1 MSRWRNGF
9 GGAGLAVVGALALV
23 SAACSGGDG
32 GRRIGGSEAGE
43 PIAGGELVYALEAE
57 TTGGWCLPEATLAL
71 SGIQVVRAI
80 YDTLTT
86 PDDQGGFS
94 PYLAESVEHDESF
107 THWTVVLRD
116 GVEFHDGSPLTAEV
130 VKNNLDAYLGRYPAR
145 RPLLFP
151 FVLDPIETVEV
162 VDGRTVRIT
171 TDRPW
176 PALPAYLYGGGR
188 LGIMAQ
194 AQLDDATACDRNLIG
209 TGPFVLEKWQVNE
222 RLSATRNPDYWLR
235 DGEGRQLPYL
245 DRIEFRPVV
254 DEDVRLNALLAGEV
268 QAMHTSSAIS
278 VDTLEAERDAG
289 TVGLVQSLVRAE
301 VSYLMFNVSRP
312 PFDSRTAR
320 LAVAHAFDREQW
332 AEVRALG
339 QFPLATGAFPEDTPG
354 YLADTGFPSYDLEEA
369 RRLVARYEQ
378 ESGRPLELTY
388 VFAGGP
394 DAVAGAQYAQEQLAE
409 AGIEVQL
416 RSMEQASL
424 ISTALG
430 DDWDLMPYRNLPGG
444 VPDGNYVWWRG
455 GSPVNF
461 GKFDDP
467 EINALMDAGRVEA
480 DPEAARRIYE
490 DVNRELSTEVYNL
503 WLNWV
508 EWNIGTAPGVHG
520 IGESP
525 LPDGRR
531 EGEGLPTGHHL
542 TGVWIEP

>member
-1 MSRWRNGF
+1 
-9 GGAGLAVVGALALV
+9 VALV
-23 SAACSGGDG
+23 AAGCTGGDG
-32 GRRIGGSEAGE
+32 GDAGGERIGGAGSGE
-43 PIAGGELVYALEAE
+43 PVRGGELVYGLEAE

-94 PYLAESVEHDESF
+94 PYLAESLEPDPTF
-107 THWTVVLRD
+107 TRWSLVLRD
-116 GVEFHDGSPLTAEV
+116 GVTFHDGSTLTAQV

-151 FVLDPIETVEV
+151 FVLDPVESVEV
-162 VDGRTVRIT
+162 LDERSLSIT

-194 AQLDDATACDRNLIG
+194 AQLDDPTTCDRRLIG
-209 TGPFVLEKWQVNE
+209 TGPFVLEEWLVNE
-222 RLSATRNPDYWLR
+222 RLSATRNPDYWLS
-235 DGEGRQLPYL
+235 DPEGRPLPYL
-245 DRIEFRPVV
+245 DRIEFRPIV
-254 DEDVRLNALLAGEV
+254 DEDARLNALLAGEI
-268 QAMHTSSAIS
+268 QAMHTASATS

-289 TVGLVQSLVRAE
+289 AVGLVQSLARAE

-320 LAVAHAFDREQW
+320 EAVAHAFDREQW

-339 QFPLATGAFPEDTPG
+339 KFPLATGAFPQDTPG
-354 YLADTGFPSYDLEEA
+354 YLPDSGFPEYDLDEA
-369 RRLVARYEQ
+369 RRLVAAYEE
-378 ESGRPLELTY
+378 ESGRPLELDY

-394 DAVAGAQYAQEQLAE
+394 DAVAGAQYTQEQLAE
-409 AGIEVQL
+409 AGIEVNL
-416 RSMEQASL
+416 RSLEQASL

-467 EINALMDAGRVEA
+467 EINELMDAGRVET
-480 DPEAARRIYE
+480 DPDAARVLYE
-490 DVNRELSTEVYNL
+490 EVNRELGAEVYNL
-503 WLNWV
+503 WLTWV
-508 EWNIGTAPGVHG
+508 EWNIATAPGVQG
-520 IGESP
+520 VLDSP

-531 EGEGLPTGHHL
+531 EGDGLPTGHHV

>member
-1 MSRWRNGF
+1 
-9 GGAGLAVVGALALV
+9 LAVIGALALV
-23 SAACSGGDG
+23 GAACSGTDEGAGAG
-32 GRRIGGSEAGE
+32 GRRIGEVEAGE
-43 PIAGGELVYALEAE
+43 PTPGGELVYALEAE

-86 PDDQGGFS
+86 PDDEGGFA
-94 PYLAESVEHDESF
+94 PYLAESVEPDESF
-107 THWTVVLRD
+107 TRWTVVLRD
-116 GVEFHDGSPLTAEV
+116 GVTFHDGSPLTAQV

-151 FVLDPIETVEV
+151 FVLDPVETVEV
-162 VDGRTVRIT
+162 LDGRTVQIT

-194 AQLDDATACDRNLIG
+194 AQLDDATSCDRNLIG
-209 TGPFVLEKWQVNE
+209 TGPFVLEEWQVNE
-222 RLSATRNPDYWLR
+222 RLSATRNPDYWLS
-235 DGEGRQLPYL
+235 DPDGRQLPYL

-268 QAMHTSSAIS
+268 QAMHTSSAVS

-289 TVGLVQSLVRAE
+289 AVGLVQSLVRAE

-320 LAVAHAFDREQW
+320 LAVARAFDREQW

-339 QFPLATGAFPEDTPG
+339 QFPLATGAFPEGTPG
-354 YLADTGFPSYDLEEA
+354 YLADSGFPSYDLEEA
-369 RRLVARYEQ
+369 RRLVAAYE
-378 ESGRPLELTY
+378 EETGRPLELTY

-394 DAVAGAQYAQEQLAE
+394 EAVAGAQYAQEQLAK
-409 AGIEVQL
+409 AGIEVRL

-467 EINALMDAGRVEA
+467 EVNELMDAGRVET

-490 DVNRELSTEVYNL
+490 DVNRELSAEVYNL

-508 EWNIGTAPGVHG
+508 EWNIGTAPDVHG

-525 LPDGRR
+525 LPDGRS
-531 EGEGLPTGHHL
+531 EGEGLSTGHNL